1 MSDQSKFRDY
11 LKKKGFS
18 LSTIK
23 QHTNYSELFLEW
35 MDQERL
41 RVDQVRYND
50 LVVFTSQLKEKNFS
64 TNYINRVLLSIRH
77 YYNYLAGENSAI
89 TNPAVNFYL
98 KGSIRRIIHD
108 VVSYADL
115 EKIYLNYR
123 VKDKRDRRNKVI
135 LGVLIYQGV
144 TTEELHRLEV
154 GHVDLQEGILYV
166 PGSPRR
172 NSRRLILQS
181 VQVLELER
189 YIKRIRPQLAKR
201 SGPTDRLFISMEG
214 SLNLKNS
221 LHHLF
226 LRLKRIYP
234 EIKNAQQIRQSV
246 ITHWLKTN
254 NLREVQYMAGHR
266 WVSSTERYQQ
276 NNLEDLQK
284 EINRY
289 HPLKF

>member
-1 MSDQSKFRDY
+1 MNYQSKFRDY

-18 LSTIK
+18 LSTIR

-35 MDQERL
+35 MEQERL
-41 RVDQVRYND
+41 QVDQVRYND

-77 YYNYLAGENSAI
+77 YYNHLTRDNREL

-108 VVSYADL
+108 VVSYPDL

-144 TTEELHRLEV
+144 TTEELHKLEV
-154 GHVDLQEGILYV
+154 GHVDLKEGTLYV

-172 NSRRLILQS
+172 NSRRLTLQS
-181 VQVLELER
+181 VQVLDLER
-189 YIKRIRPQLAKR
+189 YIKRIRPQLVKR
-201 SGPTDRLFISMEG
+201 SGSTDQLFISMEG

-221 LHHLF
+221 LHHMLR
-226 LRLKRIYP
+226 RLKRIYP

-246 ITHWLKTN
+246 ITHWLKTH
-254 NLREVQYMAGHR
+254 NLRQVQYMAGHR

-284 EINRY
+284 EISRY
-289 HPLKF
+289 HPLR

>member
-1 MSDQSKFRDY
+1 MNDQSKFRDY
-11 LKKKGFS
+11 LQKKGFS
-18 LSTIK
+18 LSTIR
-23 QHTNYSELFLEW
+23 QHINYAALFLEW

-64 TNYINRVLLSIRH
+64 SNYINRVLLSIRH
-77 YYNYLAGENSAI
+77 YYNHMATENRDL
-89 TNPAVNFYL
+89 TNPASNFYL
-98 KGSIRRIIHD
+98 KGSTRRIIHD
-108 VVSYADL
+108 VVSYPDL
-115 EKIYLNYR
+115 EKIYLNYP

-154 GHVDLQEGILYV
+154 SHVDLKEGTLYV

-172 NSRRLILQS
+172 NSRRLTLQS
-181 VQVLELER
+181 VQVLDLER
-189 YIKRIRPQLAKR
+189 YIKRIRPHLVKK
-201 SGPTDRLFISMEG
+201 SGSTDRLFISMEG

-221 LHHLF
+221 LHHMLR
-226 LRLKRIYP
+226 RLKRIYP

-284 EINRY
+284 EISRY

>member
-1 MSDQSKFRDY
+1 MNDQGKFRDY
-11 LKKKGFS
+11 LKKKGFT
-18 LSTIK
+18 LSTIH
-23 QHTNYSELFLEW
+23 QHINYAELFLEW
-35 MDQERL
+35 MEQERL

-50 LVVFTSQLKEKNFS
+50 LVVFSSQLKEKNFS

-154 GHVDLQEGILYV
+154 GHVDLQEGMLYV

-221 LHHLF
+221 LHHMF
-226 LRLKRIYP
+226 RMLKRIYP

-246 ITHWLKTN
+246 VTHWLKTN

>member
-1 MSDQSKFRDY
+1 MNDQGKFRDY
-11 LKKKGFS
+11 LKKKGFT
-18 LSTIK
+18 LSTIH
-23 QHTNYSELFLEW
+23 QHINYAELFLEW
-35 MDQERL
+35 MEQERL

-50 LVVFTSQLKEKNFS
+50 LVVFSSQLKEKNFS

-154 GHVDLQEGILYV
+154 GHVDLQEGMLYV

-221 LHHLF
+221 LHHMF
-226 LRLKRIYP
+226 RMLKRIYP

-246 ITHWLKTN
+246 VTHWLKTN

-284 EINRY
+284 DVNRY

>member
-1 MSDQSKFRDY
+1 MNDQSKFRDY

-18 LSTIK
+18 LSTIR
-23 QHTNYSELFLEW
+23 QHINYAAMFLDW

-64 TNYINRVLLSIRH
+64 TNYINRVLLSLRH
-77 YYNYLAGENSAI
+77 YYNYMASENREL

-98 KGSIRRIIHD
+98 KGSTRRIIHD
-108 VVSYADL
+108 VVSYPDL

-154 GHVDLQEGILYV
+154 GHVDLQEGTLYV

-172 NSRRLILQS
+172 NSRRLTLAS
-181 VQVLELER
+181 VQVLDLER
-189 YIKRIRPQLAKR
+189 YIKRIRLQLVKK

-221 LHHLF
+221 LHHMF
-226 LRLKRIYP
+226 RMLKRIYP

-246 ITHWLKTN
+246 VTHWLKTN

-284 EINRY
+284 DVNRY

>member
-1 MSDQSKFRDY
+1 MNDQIKFRDY
-11 LKKKGFS
+11 LKEKGFS

-23 QHTNYSELFLEW
+23 QHINYAKLFLEW

-77 YYNYLAGENSAI
+77 YYDHLAVERREL
-89 TNPAVNFYL
+89 TNPAANFYL
-98 KGSIRRIIHD
+98 KGSTRRIIHD
-108 VVSYADL
+108 VVSYPDL
-115 EKIYLNYR
+115 ERIYLNYR

-154 GHVDLQEGILYV
+154 GHVDLQEGTLYV

-172 NSRRLILQS
+172 NSRRLALQS

-189 YIKRIRPQLAKR
+189 YIKRIRPQLVKK
-201 SGPTDRLFISMEG
+201 SGPTVRLFISMEG

-221 LHHLF
+221 LHHMLR
-226 LRLKRIYP
+226 RLKRIYP

-284 EINRY
+284 EISRY
-289 HPLKF
+289 HPLR